1 MASLGLEKQLHYLI
15 ESMYEE
21 GLLDV
26 QFQHLQILQNEENP
40 NFVAEVITTFFANT
54 EKVFKELEK
63 LMKEIEVDYKK
74 MDCYIHQL
82 KGSSAS
88 VGAHGVEKASID
100 MRDFCDQNDI
110 EGYEKNIPIL

>member
-1 MASLGLEKQLHYLI
+1 MASIGLQKQLYHFI

-26 QFQHLQILQNEENP
+26 QFQQLQMLQNEENP

-63 LMKEIEVDYKK
+63 LMKETEVDYRK

-82 KGSSAS
+82 IGSSAS
-88 VGAHGVEKASID
+88 
-100 MRDFCDQNDI
+100 
-110 EGYEKNIPIL
+110 